1 MYIPLH
7 IWGDPTLRA
16 SYTVDL
22 FPLHDLYQQTPTQT
36 VMVYATSFE
45 EAVTIAQRE
54 AQPLRL
60 EPRRTGSKRV
70 N

>member
-7 IWGDPTLRA
+7 IWGDPALRA

-22 FPLHDLYQQTPTQT
+22 FPLHDPYQQMPTQT
-36 VMVYATSFE
+36 VVVYATSFE
-45 EAVTIAQRE
+45 EAVMIAERE

-60 EPRRTGSKRV
+60 EPKRPGSKRA